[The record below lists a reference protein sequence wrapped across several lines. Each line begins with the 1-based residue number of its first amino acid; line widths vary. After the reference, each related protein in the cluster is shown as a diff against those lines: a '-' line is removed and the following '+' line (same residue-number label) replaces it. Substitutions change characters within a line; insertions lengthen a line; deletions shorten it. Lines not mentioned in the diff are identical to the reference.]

1 MAAGNT
7 YVEVGIRE
15 DLANT
20 IDLVAPENT
29 PIYSSIRKVSAKNT
43 YKEWQLD
50 TLAAA
55 TGTNAEVEG
64 ADITPSAGNQPER
77 VGNFTQ
83 LSTKSYQMSNTV
95 EAVTKAGRKKEM
107 TYQMF
112 KGSKE
117 LKTDIETNITGNYAS
132 AAGNASTARTCGGME
147 AWMETNVNRGATG
160 ADGGFNSGTSIVDAA
175 TDGTQRAYTETLLKD
190 VLAQIAASG
199 DGKVNVISLGIFNK
213 QAMSGF
219 SGIAVN
225 RIDNPKAVKAVAIVG
240 AADIYASDFGYHTIS
255 LNKFQRDRTA
265 LLLDT
270 SYWSLAML
278 QAMQTKP
285 LADTGLS
292 QKELLW
298 CEYTLQSDNEAA
310 SGAVADLTIT

>member
-20 IDLVAPENT
+20 IDLVAPELT
-29 PIYSSIRKVSAKNT
+29 PIYSTLSKVSAKNT
-43 YKEWQLD
+43 YFEWQLD

-55 TGTNAEVEG
+55 SGTNAAVEG
-64 ADITPSAGNQPER
+64 ADITPSAGVQPSR
-77 VGNFTQ
+77 VGNYTQ

-107 TYQMF
+107 TYQML

-117 LKTDIETNITGNYAS
+117 LRTDIETNITGNYAS
-132 AAGNASTARTCGGME
+132 VAGNASTARKCGGIE
-147 AWMETNVNRGATG
+147 AWLETNVMRGGSG
-160 ADGGFNSGTSIVDAA
+160 ADGGFGSGIVAAA
-175 TDGTQRAYTETLLKD
+175 TDGTQRAFTETLLKGA
-190 VLAQIAASG
+190 LALAAASG
-199 DGKVNVISLGIFNK
+199 DGKINMISLGITNK
-213 QAMSGF
+213 QTMSGF
-219 SGIAVN
+219 AGIAVN
-225 RIDNPKAVKAVAIVG
+225 RIDNAKAVKAVAIVG

-270 SYWSLAML
+270 SAFSIAML
-278 QAMQTKP
+278 QPMQTKP

-298 CEYTLQSDNEAA
+298 CEYTLKSDNEASSA
-310 SGAVADLTIT
+310 AVADLTV